1 MRTIQTTCCKR
12 FVNSCYIIISAV
24 QIYLQC
30 TDDDNKSYRNVCNM
44 SFLSKYAMNQTP
56 WCLQSDKENVLQG
69 SYEVLKIMEKL
80 VVFKYGKHFWSVS
93 MEK

>member
-1 MRTIQTTCCKR
+1 VRTIQTTCCKR
-12 FVNSCYIIISAV
+12 FVNSCYIVISAV

-44 SFLSKYAMNQTP
+44 SFLSKYAIYQTP

-69 SYEVLKIMEKL
+69 SYEVLKIMEKIGRFPVWKTFL
-80 VVFKYGKHFWSVS
+80 VC
-93 MEK
+93 